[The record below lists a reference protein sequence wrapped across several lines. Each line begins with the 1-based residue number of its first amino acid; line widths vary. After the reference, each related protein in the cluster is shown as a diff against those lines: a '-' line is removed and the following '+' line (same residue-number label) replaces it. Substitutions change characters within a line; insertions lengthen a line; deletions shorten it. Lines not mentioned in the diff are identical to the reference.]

1 MRIFGILL
9 FSAFSFADSIPNQ
22 ILCRSEQRIRP
33 FRLPAGLKAT
43 VRPTNSRL
51 RLVDLKASETFSDIK
66 SKIESKNPNVVCGK
80 NYIYR
85 RLRTPNDPNYSS
97 LWGMT
102 KIGAPSAWN
111 SSTGSGSIKVAII
124 DTGILRTHP
133 DLSANININSGEI
146 SNNGIDDDLNG
157 YIDDRFGFNT
167 INNNSNTT
175 DAEGHGTHVAGTVG
189 AVGNNGVGVTGV
201 AWSTS
206 LIPVKVLDDNGD
218 GTSES
223 VAAGVDYARI
233 IGADILN
240 LSLGGPSS
248 DSVLQSALQSASNAG
263 KLLVFAA
270 GNEGANNNITPSYP
284 ANYSFANSLTVAA
297 TNQSDQ
303 LASFSNYGTST
314 VHLTAPGVDILSTY
328 LGNTYRS
335 LDGTSMAAPHVA
347 GALAILR
354 SLGATAS
361 QAKAC
366 VLNGV
371 TSIQGLPV
379 SSVGRLNLASAVS
392 LCLPA
397 GTPTASPTPTV
408 TPTPTRND
416 SAIDDP
422 TPIPIPPISFQGTL
436 RGKSSNNLVTLSGR
450 IFAFQN
456 EAAVSGTQIK
466 RSCTVQF
473 RNVRSKYTKTISA
486 KIRGATFKDNISMS
500 GLRPGSRVSFRCRFT
515 NPLAPRALTL
525 SGKAR

>member
-1 MRIFGILL
+1 
-9 FSAFSFADSIPNQ
+9 
-22 ILCRSEQRIRP
+22 
-33 FRLPAGLKAT
+33 LPAGLKASI
-43 VRPTNSRL
+43 RPTNSRL
-51 RLVDLKASETFSDIK
+51 RLVELKSSENFSEIK

-85 RLRTPNDPNYSS
+85 RLKTPNDPHFSS

-102 KIGAPSAWN
+102 KIGAPSAWD
-111 SSTGSGSIKVAII
+111 SSTGSSSIKVAII

-133 DLSANININSGEI
+133 DLSANIYINMGEI
-146 SNNGIDDDLNG
+146 PNNGIDDDLNG
-157 YIDDRFGFNT
+157 YVDDRFGFNT

-175 DAEGHGTHVAGTVG
+175 DGKGHGTHVAGIVG

-248 DSVLQSALQSASNAG
+248 DSVLQNALQSASNAG

-270 GNEGANNNITPSYP
+270 GNEGTNNNITPSFP
-284 ANYSFANSLTVAA
+284 ANYSFSNSLTVAA

-314 VHLTAPGVDILSTY
+314 VHLSAPGVGILSTF
-328 LGNTYRS
+328 LGNSYAPF
-335 LDGTSMAAPHVA
+335 DGTSMAAPYVA

-361 QAKAC
+361 QSKSC
-366 VLNGV
+366 ILNGV
-371 TSIQGLPV
+371 TKIQGLPV
-379 SSVGRLNLASAVS
+379 ISGGRLNLASAVS

-408 TPTPTRND
+408 TPTPTKND

-436 RGKSSNNLVTLSGR
+436 SGKSNKNLVVLRGR

-456 EAAVSGTQIK
+456 EAPVSGTQIK
-466 RSCTVQF
+466 RNCSLKF
-473 RNVRSKYTKTISA
+473 GNVRIKYTKTITA
-486 KIRGATFKDNISMS
+486 KTKGATFKDNISIT
-500 GLRPGSRVSFRCRFT
+500 GLSPASRVSFRCRFT
-515 NPLAPRALTL
+515 NPLAPQALTL
-525 SGKAR
+525 SGKTR